1 MAITTSETMS
11 IPAEKTSRLWLAK
24 LLTRPAMIISI
35 SILTIFVIIAA
46 FGPLVAGDYLAISAL
61 RRMKPPNSSAWF
73 GTDHLGR
80 DIFAR
85 TIVGS
90 RNSLIVGA
98 SVALSAVTV
107 GTLLGLYAGYFRF
120 GDRIVMRVMD
130 GLMAIPGVLLAIS
143 LAALLGSGLVTVIVA
158 ILVPEIP
165 RMTRLVRGVV
175 LTLKEQPYVT
185 AAVSIG
191 TSTPK
196 ILLRHILPNS
206 VGVLT
211 VQATYVCASAILTE
225 SVLSFLGVGTPPDVP
240 SWGNVMATG
249 RQYFQIAPWIIGF
262 PGLFLS
268 ILVLSINIF
277 GDALRDSLDPRLKK
291 RSGI

>member
-1 MAITTSETMS
+1 MTVVSEERRATD
-11 IPAEKTSRLWLAK
+11 PGERRAWWAGLFA
-24 LLTRPAMIISI
+24 RPATLISV
-35 SILTIFVIIAA
+35 SILIVFFLIAA
-46 FGPLVAGDYLAISAL
+46 LGSFFVGDHLAISSL
-61 RRMKPPNSSAWF
+61 RRMRPPSATAWF

-85 TIVGS
+85 TVIGS

-98 SVALSAVTV
+98 SVAGLAVTI
-107 GTLLGLYAGYFRF
+107 GSLLGLYAGYFRY
-120 GDRIVMRVMD
+120 GERAIMRVMD

-143 LAALLGSGLVTVIVA
+143 LAALLGSGLVTVIIA

-191 TSTPK
+191 TTTPK
-196 ILLRHILPNS
+196 ILFKHILPNS

-211 VQATYVCASAILTE
+211 VQGTYVCASAIMTE
-225 SVLSFLGVGTPPDVP
+225 SVLSFLGVGTPPDIP
-240 SWGNVMATG
+240 SWGNIMASG

-277 GDALRDSLDPRLKK
+277 GDALRDSLDPRLK
-291 RSGI
+291 RRGGL